1 MPFTI
6 EEFLAVMEAYN
17 ISVWP
22 MQIILNL
29 FAVVALLF
37 LISGRK
43 GKSGIINAV
52 LIFLWLW
59 MGIVYHLM
67 YFTEI
72 NTAAYLFGA
81 LFILQGLIFIYS
93 GFLRLNALKYR
104 FYRNFRGFLGM
115 LFLLYALIIYPIL
128 SNEFGHSYPATPTF
142 GLPCPT
148 TIFTFGI
155 LLFSVRKVSWY
166 VILIPFLWSLVGFA
180 AAIQLDMREDY
191 GLVIAGLIGTIT
203 LLFTKENQPEE
214 PIIQGDNSATSGFLF

>member
-6 EEFLAVMEAYN
+6 EEFLAVLEAYN

-29 FAVVALLF
+29 LAVVALLF

-59 MGIVYHLM
+59 MGFVYHLM

-72 NTAAYLFGA
+72 NSAAYLFGA
-81 LFILQGLIFIYS
+81 FFILQGLIFIYS

-104 FYRNFRGFLGM
+104 FYRNFRGLLGM
-115 LFLLYALIIYPIL
+115 LFFLYALIIYPIL
-128 SNEFGHSYPATPTF
+128 SHELGHSYPSTPSF

-148 TIFTFGI
+148 TI
-155 LLFSVRKVSWY
+155 LLLECYF
-166 VILIPFLWSLVGFA
+166 F
-180 AAIQLDMREDY
+180 Q
-191 GLVIAGLIGTIT
+191 
-203 LLFTKENQPEE
+203 
-214 PIIQGDNSATSGFLF
+214 

>member
-29 FAVVALLF
+29 MAVVALLF

-59 MGIVYHLM
+59 MGVVYHFM
-67 YFTEI
+67 YFTKI
-72 NTAAYLFGA
+72 NPAAYLFGA
-81 LFILQGLIFIYS
+81 LFILQGLILTYS

-104 FYRNFRGFLGM
+104 FYRNFRGLLGM
-115 LFLLYALIIYPIL
+115 VFLFYSLVIYPLIANDL
-128 SNEFGHSYPATPTF
+128 GHVYPATPTF

-148 TIFTFGI
+148 VIFTFGI
-155 LLFSVRKVSWY
+155 LLFSIRKVHWY
-166 VILIPFLWSLVGFA
+166 VYLIPFLWSVTGFIA
-180 AAIQLDMREDY
+180 AVELNMREDY
-191 GLVIAGLIGTIT
+191 SLAIAGLIGTLT
-203 LLFTKENQPEE
+203 LLFAKENQPEE
-214 PIIQGDNSATSGFLF
+214 ELQEGSSSIS

>member
-17 ISVWP
+17 IAVWP

-29 FAVVALLF
+29 LAVVALLF
-37 LISGRK
+37 LITGKK

-59 MGIVYHLM
+59 MGFVYHLM

-72 NTAAYLFGA
+72 NPAAYLFGA
-81 LFILQGLIFIYS
+81 LFILQGLIFIYT

-104 FYRNFRGFLGM
+104 FYRNFRGLLGM
-115 LFLLYALIIYPIL
+115 LFLLYALIIYPGL
-128 SNEFGHSYPATPTF
+128 ANEFGHSYPATPTF

-155 LLFSVRKVSWY
+155 LLFAVRKVYWY
-166 VILIPFLWSLVGFA
+166 VILIPFLWSLLGFVA
-180 AAIQLDMREDY
+180 ALELDMKEDL
-191 GLVIAGLIGTIT
+191 GLVIAGIIGTVT
-203 LLFTKENQPEE
+203 LLFTKENQQEE
-214 PIIQGDNSATSGFLF
+214 DIVQGDNSASSGSLS